1 MTAIADRARRDPF
14 LFFGA
19 DAHVVE
25 CKVSGAGAISPPL
38 APYARIRLIP
48 IFPPAGPP
56 NAITP
61 AMPPDFESLVR
72 ELVELPDEPEWVEFK
87 ENRADPEEIGEY
99 ISALSNSAAL
109 HGKNRA
115 YLVWGVEDV
124 SHEIVGTAFRPA
136 EKKIGNEDLEPW
148 LSRLLSP
155 AVDFRLHSLRMGN
168 KDVVLLEIPAAIH
181 TPIRFKGD
189 EYIRVGSYKKK
200 LREHPEKERV
210 LWQTFSRTPFEQGI
224 ARAGVTAQDVLQ
236 LIDFS
241 TYFELMEM
249 PIPGDQELIIER
261 LVAER
266 FVLPT
271 TAGQYD
277 ITNLGAIA
285 FGRELERLGLA
296 RKAMRV
302 IVYKGSN
309 RIETQGETRGRL
321 GYAASFRRLIDYVNN
336 RLPTNEHIGKA
347 LRRVEPMYPEIAIR
361 ELVANAL
368 IHQDFYLTGTGP
380 MIEIFDDRIEITNP
394 GVPLI
399 DPARFIDLPPISRN
413 EALAALMRRLNV
425 CEERGTGIDK
435 VVFFSEV
442 FQLPAPDFRVSAAHT
457 KAVLFAPRKLSE
469 MSKDDRI
476 RACYQHAS
484 LQYVSNRQMTNA
496 SLRER
501 FKIEE
506 KNYATASR
514 IIADTIEAQLIKPFD
529 PTNKSNKHAKYV
541 PYWA

>member
-1 MTAIADRARRDPF
+1 MPADFAS
-14 LFFGA
+14 LI
-19 DAHVVE
+19 HE
-25 CKVSGAGAISPPL
+25 L
-38 APYARIRLIP
+38 A
-48 IFPPAGPP
+48 
-56 NAITP
+56 
-61 AMPPDFESLVR
+61 
-72 ELVELPDEPEWVEFK
+72 ELPDETEWVEFK

-109 HGKNRA
+109 HGKSRA
-115 YLVWGVEDV
+115 YIVWGIADV

-136 EKKIGNEDLEPW
+136 DKKAVGNEDMEPW
-148 LSRLLSP
+148 ISRLLSP
-155 AVDFRLHSLRMGN
+155 SVDFRFHSVNVDGKN
-168 KDVVLLEIPAAIH
+168 IVLLEIPAASH
-181 TPIRFKGD
+181 TPVRFKSD

-210 LWQTFSRTPFEQGI
+210 LWQTFSRTPFEEGI
-224 ARAGVTAQDVLQ
+224 AQSGVTAGDVLQ
-236 LIDFS
+236 LLDF
-241 TYFELMEM
+241 TAYFELIGL
-249 PIPGDQELIIER
+249 PIPEDSGTIIAR
-261 LVAER
+261 LESER
-266 FVLPT
+266 FVTP
-271 TAGQYD
+271 ASADRYD

-285 FGRELERLGLA
+285 FGRDLGPLGLD
-296 RKAMRV
+296 RKAVRV

-309 RIETQGETRGRL
+309 RIETQREQKGRL

-347 LRRVEPMYPEIAIR
+347 LRRVEPMYPEVAVR

-368 IHQDFYLTGTGP
+368 IHQDLYMTGTGP

-413 EALAALMRRLNV
+413 EALASLMRRLNV

-435 VVFFSEV
+435 VVFWAEV
-442 FQLPAPDFRVSAAHT
+442 FQLPAPDFRVTDAHT
-457 KAVLFAPRKLSE
+457 KAVLFAPRKLTE
-469 MSKDDRI
+469 MSREDRI
-476 RACYQHAS
+476 RACYQHAA

-514 IIADTIEAQLIKPFD
+514 IIADTIDGGLIKPFD
-529 PTNKSNKHAKYV
+529 PTNKSNKHAKYI